1 MKHKSSCFWK
11 ERRVLVLLVAVL
23 LVLPMAAA
31 TKKKSTKHAPL
42 THNYKEAPL
51 SAVFA
56 DIAKKCDYELVYD
69 PADVDL
75 DKRITMRFKD
85 ASAKSVLKKVLD
97 KDLEYKVKKGK
108 IFISRKPVP
117 PTEYKVSATIPT
129 QVDEDS
135 TKIVSIYT
143 DTLYSISC
151 RTVTKEVKNTT
162 PVKPSDK
169 GHYVQAMVGGGY
181 CGATLQ
187 AQYAYFFHE
196 NWGVYGGVGFSGTA
210 SFQRAKNKTFDG
222 VLDSDGER
230 YDHTVEVHN
239 WKDRYTTYTV
249 DIPLGVQFQYR
260 LSDKLGLYAGLGA
273 KIGFPVMNVWRSVG
287 GEAVH
292 NGYYAYSTHAH
303 IAGGDFEDRDF
314 YTLLAKETEFGK
326 TAQKYKTPA
335 VAAMVT
341 ADFGFAFPVSKQVD
355 LLTGVY
361 AQITCNDQR
370 TVKDASMGW
379 SASEGKYSHP
389 FMAYPA
395 QGIASTEQGKALL
408 PYQVG
413 VKVGIRWHHNP
424 KPKTVPAYERIEKC
438 DTTFSLVERRDTLV
452 KPVQPAARELQRLM
466 RKSVIWFDVNSTV
479 PKLQPADI
487 LDRVAA
493 VLIENPNQHVIV
505 SGHASSEGNARKNRI
520 LSEKRAQVVAD
531 MLIEKGVPASQLKV
545 EAHSSDVQYQTEDG
559 EMHSISLD
567 RRTEIIP
574 E

>member
-1 MKHKSSCFWK
+1 MRHNFSHFGEGS
-11 ERRVLVLLVAVL
+11 RLLVLLMVVL

-31 TKKKSTKHAPL
+31 TKKKPTKHAPL
-42 THNYKEAPL
+42 SHNYKEAPL
-51 SAVFA
+51 STVFA
-56 DIAKKCDYELVYD
+56 DISKKCDYELVYD

-97 KDLEYKVKKGK
+97 KDLEFKVQKSK
-108 IFISRKPVP
+108 IFINRKPVP
-117 PTEYKVSATIPT
+117 PTEYKATATIPT

-135 TKIVSIYT
+135 AIIVSTYV
-143 DTLYSISC
+143 DTLYSINC
-151 RTVTKEVKNTT
+151 KTVTKEVKNTT
-162 PVKPSDK
+162 AVKPSDK

-210 SFQRAKNKTFDG
+210 SFQRAKDKTYEG
-222 VLDSDGER
+222 VLDSDGEL
-230 YDHTVEVHN
+230 YDHTVEVHG
-239 WKDRYTTYTV
+239 WKDRYTTHTV
-249 DIPLGVQFQYR
+249 DIPLGVQFQHR
-260 LSDKLGLYAGLGA
+260 LNENLGIYAGLGA
-273 KIGFPVMNVWRSVG
+273 KIGIPVMNVWRTVG

-292 NGYYAYSTHAH
+292 NGYYAYSTHAT
-303 IAGGDFEDRDF
+303 ITGSEFEDRDF
-314 YTLLAKETEFGK
+314 YTLHATETESGK
-326 TAQKYKTPA
+326 NAQKYKTPA

-341 ADFGFAFPVSKQVD
+341 ADFGFAFPVTKQVD
-355 LLTGVY
+355 VLTGVY
-361 AQITCNDQR
+361 AQVTCNDQR
-370 TVKDASMGW
+370 TVKDATMGW
-379 SASEGKYSHP
+379 SASEGKYPHP

-395 QGIASTEQGKALL
+395 QGVASTEQGKALL
-408 PYQVG
+408 LYQVG
-413 VKVGIRWHHNP
+413 VKIGIRWHHNP

-438 DTTFSLVERRDTLV
+438 DTTISLVERRDTLV
-452 KPVQPAARELQRLM
+452 KPVQPAAREIQQLM
-466 RKSVIWFDVNSTV
+466 RKSVIWFDVNSAE
-479 PKLQPADI
+479 PKLRPADI
-487 LDRVAA
+487 LDQIAA
-493 VLIENPNQHVIV
+493 VLIANPDQRVIV

-531 MLIEKGVPASQLKV
+531 MLMEKGVPANQLTV